1 MDKTLASPPS
11 DGSEARRGAPRL
23 RPGVASSKL
32 LVPAP
37 SVHGLFGGKI
47 QTKATLPSERPIQ
60 PWHWHR
66 PGVQVPVGSV
76 SRRWEQVLRV
86 GTPAGSQ
93 PQRLH
98 LLAES
103 SVRTGRWGPVRAGV
117 ERTSISQPS

>member
-1 MDKTLASPPS
+1 MSRHPLLCLPTALRHAGGCLPYALGSPP
-11 DGSEARRGAPRL
+11 G
-23 RPGVASSKL
+23 KL
-32 LVPAP
+32 LVPHP
-37 SVHGLFGGKI
+37 QSMVCWGKI
-47 QTKATLPSERPIQ
+47 QTKATLPSELPIRPWR
-60 PWHWHR
+60 WHG

-98 LLAES
+98 LLSES